1 MSKTANRTS
10 SNSIGPGPLPKHVC
24 KEIWTHIT
32 DKLQDG
38 EPLLTNGDFA
48 EVAEQVYAD
57 VTASEVSDT
66 TRIQIRE
73 MVEAVNR
80 SRPDTYLAKGF
91 QNKINSAF
99 EEGVKRL
106 NWDLAKIQEK
116 GAQSLRRFT
125 QRDEVKDL
133 FEEANL
139 SSEHIDVLSS
149 VAHMVDQISGPREE
163 EPVAPKREE
172 RPSPPPE
179 VEQPEVQQAPSPF
192 PSAPK
197 SQEDEAVEAAV
208 ANGEVDGGEA
218 KQRVQQQEK
227 RRTELEVRE
236 LEKVPQHLDALVDQ
250 GVVTETE
257 AAQLRQL
264 TEVDERVKKGEIDEQ
279 EATHIR
285 NSILTGET
293 RDKLERKIK
302 EAVAD
307 SVRYLQV
314 FESMQKIDPSYHD
327 ALTFLIEH
335 KHAVVS
341 QGDIDL
347 GDVLKG
353 LMEDV
358 ELLDKCIDVM
368 ERKDQELRMISVR
381 LHPYNSIMGRGLER
395 IGNMIIDE
403 TFIEDLDKLDSDGM
417 SERLNSPDQLTRVR
431 PAADMLCMISIVD
444 HVSKK
449 TRFRKELRLLRIG
462 KQVEEF
468 YQGTSDL
475 KEARHQAENF
485 LNRRL
490 RRLFPDMTSDEA
502 AELKQ
507 RSTEMMDQIEGRI
520 RDERQAQTEADRK
533 NTEAAAVV
541 KSSGGDGDEMELSD
555 EEIQK
560 GVQIGRVEMRVAG
573 STRRIPQKIMPD
585 PDDPTQ
591 FLIVSRD
598 PETQELVPAMKR
610 GQKRLI
616 ERNREGTWVE
626 IKG

>member
-1 MSKTANRTS
+1 MSKTANQNLS
-10 SNSIGPGPLPKHVC
+10 ASDAAGPLPQNVC
-24 KEIWTHIT
+24 KEIWARIT
-32 DKLQDG
+32 DRLKDG
-38 EPLLTNGDFA
+38 EPLLTNGDFVEA
-48 EVAEQVYAD
+48 AEQVYSD

-66 TRIQIRE
+66 TRLQIRH

-116 GAQSLRRFT
+116 GAQSLRRFS
-125 QRDEVKDL
+125 QREEVRDFLDEV
-133 FEEANL
+133 NL
-139 SSEHIDVLSS
+139 STDNIDVLSG
-149 VAHMVDQISGPREE
+149 VKQMVDQISGPREE
-163 EPVAPKREE
+163 KPAAPE
-172 RPSPPPE
+172 
-179 VEQPEVQQAPSPF
+179 QQAEIQPVVSEPLIPEPPQEAPTPAAKSP
-192 PSAPK
+192 
-197 SQEDEAVEAAV
+197 EDEAVDEAV
-208 ANGEVDGGEA
+208 ASGEVDGAEA

-227 RRTELEVRE
+227 RRSELEERE
-236 LEKVPQHLDALVDQ
+236 LEKVPKNLDSLVDQ

-257 AAQLRQL
+257 ADQIKQLR
-264 TEVDERVKKGEIDEQ
+264 EIDERVKKGEIDEK
-279 EATHIR
+279 EATSIR

-293 RDKLERKIK
+293 RDKLERKVR

-335 KHAVVS
+335 KQAVIA
-341 QGDIDL
+341 QGDTDL
-347 GDVLKG
+347 SATLKA

-358 ELLDKCIDVM
+358 EMLDRCIDIM

-417 SERLNSPDQLTRVR
+417 SERLNSSDQLKRVR
-431 PAADMLCMISIVD
+431 PAADMRCMISLVD
-444 HVSKK
+444 HVAKK
-449 TRFRKELRLLRIG
+449 TPFRKELRLLRIART
-462 KQVEEF
+462 VEEF
-468 YQGTSDL
+468 YQGTSDM

-485 LNRRL
+485 LNRRM

-507 RSTEMMDQIEGRI
+507 RSTVMMDQIEDRI
-520 RDERQAQTEADRK
+520 RDERQAQTKEAREK
-533 NTEAAAVV
+533 KETAAATE
-541 KSSGGDGDEMELSD
+541 KPASGDGDEMELSE

-585 PDDPTQ
+585 PDDPTL
-591 FLIVSRD
+591 FVIVSRD
-598 PETQELVPAMKR
+598 PETQELVPAKKR
-610 GQKRLI
+610 GQKRHI
-616 ERNREGTWVE
+616 ERNREGAWIET
-626 IKG
+626 KG